1 MITPGTRKTKRER
14 KRTRKTTRKTKKL
27 HHRHIDVYNNISSTQ
42 ELKINRVDKLSD
54 DYDTYI
60 IFFCS
65 DLRKHLK
72 RVETLLN
79 IKIPDNIKNKVNF
92 VEKNEDIVNF
102 YVENKN
108 IIFVGFKYNESC
120 DQKYAYE
127 VAGTLGKQLN
137 NTDKKYLIIFYEK
150 ATLTSQISGIMQGL
164 YKFTKYNDKRDKIP
178 EIDFY
183 FDTFIEKINRHI
195 ISDCIKINQIQYEI
209 RDLINEPVN
218 ILNSTTYLKAI
229 EQSLSKFTTA
239 TNNKIKIKVLNQK
252 QLEKEGLNLILAVN
266 KGSEN
271 PPMMIILEFMN
282 NNDTKSSSTS
292 DTVCLVGKGVM
303 FDTGGINIKNDD
315 FYDMKTDMTGSA
327 IVFGVIKALAELDVK
342 KNVIGILPIVEN
354 DVDSK
359 SVHPGDI
366 IKSYS
371 GKTVEVLDT
380 DAEGRLIL
388 ADAISYCKNYNPKT
402 IIDIATLTG
411 QIDEI
416 FNKMATGI
424 LGNDKNLIN
433 NIINAS
439 ICENEKTW
447 ELPIWDEFI
456 EDTKSII
463 ADLKNIDPNG
473 DASTINGAAF
483 LHNFIPKT
491 KKNINWVHL
500 DIAGVS
506 HIKDDSKFRYAGAT
520 GEYYRTLVRYFL

>member
-1 MITPGTRKTKRER
+1 MINIVN
-14 KRTRKTTRKTKKL
+14 KL
-27 HHRHIDVYNNISSTQ
+27 
-42 ELKINRVDKLSD
+42 ELSK
-54 DYDTYI
+54 YDTFI
-60 IFFCS
+60 IFYCS
-65 DLRKHLK
+65 DIKQYIKRLEELLK
-72 RVETLLN
+72 
-79 IKIPDNIKNKVNF
+79 IKIPDNIKNKTSDNKGELVNF
-92 VEKNEDIVNF
+92 
-102 YVENKN
+102 
-108 IIFVGFKYNESC
+108 IIDNMKFIFIGYNMK
-120 DQKYAYE
+120 DQCNSKDAYD
-127 VAGTLGKQLN
+127 VSGILGKQLY
-137 NTDKKYLIIFYEK
+137 NTDSKYLILLNDNDMIESHI
-150 ATLTSQISGIMQGL
+150 TGIMQGL
-164 YKFTKYNDKRDKIP
+164 YKFTKYNKMKVKIP
-178 EIDFY
+178 SISVYIDSKKN
-183 FDTFIEKINRHI
+183 ININKI
-195 ISDCIKINQIQYEI
+195 IKINEIQNEI
-209 RDLINEPVN
+209 RDYINEPVN
-218 ILNSTTYLKAI
+218 ILHSMEYLKRI
-229 EQSLSKFTTA
+229 KKSLSKYK
-239 TNNKIKIKVLNQK
+239 NIKIRVLNEAK
-252 QLEKEGLNLILAVN
+252 MKKLGLNLILAVN
-266 KGSEN
+266 KGSNN
-271 PPMMIILEFMN
+271 PALLVIIEYMN
-282 NNDTKSSSTS
+282 GSNNDNI
-292 DTVCLVGKGVM
+292 CLVGKGVM
-303 FDTGGINIKNDD
+303 FDTGGINLKTKN

-327 IVFGVIKALAELDVK
+327 IVFGVIKALAELNVK
-342 KNVIGILPIVEN
+342 KNVIGIMPLVEN
-354 DVDSK
+354 DIGSNAT
-359 SVHPGDI
+359 HPGDI

-388 ADAISYCKNYNPKT
+388 ADAISYCKNYNPKI